1 MGKYERTPA
10 PQDELMDEELLAL
23 GVKFT
28 DQTQVEKKLRE
39 IPVTVVDPA
48 AGDVQIVKAKP
59 GKIGRAVI
67 NWSSLLAADSMLIFM
82 CLADK
87 IELGYGLVFL
97 AAASAILGG
106 RASRACL

>member
-28 DQTQVEKKLRE
+28 DQTQLEKKLRE
-39 IPVTVVDPA
+39 IPVTAYNPTA
-48 AGDVQIVKAKP
+48 EDVQIVKEKP
-59 GKIGRAVI
+59 GKIGRALI
-67 NWSSLLAADSMLIFM
+67 NWSSLVVADALLMFM

-106 RASRACL
+106 RASRARL

>member
-28 DQTQVEKKLRE
+28 DRTRE
-39 IPVTVVDPA
+39 IQEDAEYTSVIPA
-48 AGDVQIVKAKP
+48 KNRNLSRVLGNVC
-59 GKIGRAVI
+59 G
-67 NWSSLLAADSMLIFM
+67 LMAADSILIFM

-97 AAASAILGG
+97 AAASAFFGARVNNARI
-106 RASRACL
+106 

>member
-28 DQTQVEKKLRE
+28 DRTRE
-39 IPVTVVDPA
+39 IPEDAEYT
-48 AGDVQIVKAKP
+48 
-59 GKIGRAVI
+59 AVI
-67 NWSSLLAADSMLIFM
+67 PAKNRNLGRVLGSVCGLMAADSMLIFM